1 MISIAKEIKSN
12 EWIIYSFVIMV
23 TLKQLDTGRNNNFN
37 LLRFIAATFV
47 VFSHSFLLTG
57 TYSAGPY
64 ALVIQKLDL
73 GGFGVDT
80 FFAISGF
87 LITKSMFR
95 QPTLNGFVWARFL
108 RIFPG
113 LFGTAVFCAFVIGP
127 VCTTLPL
134 KDYFS
139 NKTVYAFIYQLTT
152 LHNYSNYL
160 PATFEQNPYP
170 GSMNSPMWTLPT
182 ELLMYLGVLLC
193 GVLLLIW
200 KRYFKALIMTL
211 PVLVIVG
218 LYFKGMHY
226 SADYMIFAHSF
237 ATIFLLGAVCYLLSS
252 KMMLSLPI
260 LLGLFVVWLIL
271 SNFNIPVFFYP
282 RLVVYAFY
290 VLLVYSILFFAYHPK
305 LQVKSFHKLGDYSY
319 GLYIYAFPIQ
329 QLMVSKAGLL
339 NPFAHFICTFPLAL
353 VVAVLSWHFI
363 EKPMLS
369 LKTLSFFTKTNKV

>member
-1 MISIAKEIKSN
+1 MAL
-12 EWIIYSFVIMV
+12 
-23 TLKQLDTGRNNNFN
+23 TLQQLDLGRKNNFD

-64 ALVIQKLDL
+64 AHVMQKFDL
-73 GGFGVDT
+73 GGFGVDV

-87 LITKSMFR
+87 LITKSMLR

-113 LFGTAVFCAFVIGP
+113 LFGTAIFCALIIGP
-127 VCTTLPL
+127 ICTTLSL

-152 LHNYSNYL
+152 LHSYSNYL

-170 GSMNSPMWTLPT
+170 GSVNSPMWTLPA

-200 KRYFKALIMTL
+200 KRYFKTLIMTL
-211 PVLVIVG
+211 PALFIVG
-218 LYFKGMHY
+218 LYFKDMHY
-226 SADYMIFAHSF
+226 SADYMIFVHSF
-237 ATIFLLGAVCYLLSS
+237 ATIFLLGAVCYLLSN
-252 KMMLSLPI
+252 KMVLCLPI
-260 LLGLFVVWLIL
+260 LLGLFAVWLIL
-271 SNFNIPVFFYP
+271 SNFKIPVFFYP

-290 VLLVYSILFFAYHPK
+290 VLLVYGILFFAYHPK

-339 NPFAHFICTFPLAL
+339 NPFVHFICTFPLAL
-353 VVAVLSWHFI
+353 VVAALSWHFI
-363 EKPMLS
+363 EKPILS
-369 LKTLSFFTKTNKV
+369 LKTLSLFTKTNKV